1 MRKATISSL
10 NLAGFASQHN
20 YPTGNKFNNHWGD
33 AVTVF
38 DTTSGTPFF
47 FNFHIRDVGHT
58 MIIGPTGAGKTVLM
72 NFLCAQAIKFSPRI
86 FFFDKDRGAE
96 IFLRALGGIYT
107 VIEPRT
113 KTNFNPLQLDDTSD
127 NRTFLMEWVKSL
139 ISVYNDKF
147 TSEDIARIN
156 DAIEGNFKLR
166 KEDRFLRNL
175 VPFLGLAG
183 PDTLAGAISMW
194 HDNGSHAAIF
204 DNKED
209 LLDFLRARVFG
220 FEMASLLKD
229 PVALGPVLIYLFHR
243 ISISLDGTPS
253 IIVLDEAWALIDNP
267 VFAPKIKDWLKVLRK
282 LNAFVIFATQS
293 VEDASKSAIS
303 DTLVQ
308 QTATQIFLPNLKA
321 TSVYRD
327 VFMLTERE
335 YILIKH
341 TDPSTRFFLV
351 KQGVNAVV
359 ARIDLK
365 DLDDII
371 NVLSGRAESVILL
384 HDILKEVGDNPKVW
398 LPIFYQKV
406 KMFKTKLS
414 LLLIAIF
421 LLNID
426 FLLSYPVF
434 ADEVS
439 GTDKTE
445 FVSRFNSTGSFSR
458 ASNPDCG
465 AFKTAAALAGIA
477 IAVGAIFTG
486 IVLIVSSAGLFTA
499 FVIVGMIAAIG
510 GVWKAIGGI
519 VVCEHSFVKHPVA
532 RDHDG
537 KYKDFGF
544 SKSEYSKYSGCTNKN
559 YQKEDE
565 YFKCFDKENE
575 SIEVGKKIEKGILN
589 SIPDQNAGGYYW
601 PKNGVQYSEY
611 IEVCHRNPLTFGNLF
626 SDIDFDVRE
635 KDTGYVD
642 GSWSPKVD
650 GDLECKVLKAG
661 QSETIHGSTFKAVR
675 KMGRLCVELAEIS
688 TFGIR
693 MTPWPQGVD
702 MGCTEFPPDP
712 IAPMCEKSVMIF
724 KNKNGTGKYKVDL
737 GDPGN
742 RDKDYKTI
750 IRDEE
755 KEGKILVGYDN
766 AGCFSP
772 YVSEACYNQAGSK
785 SLAPIPITSMIV
797 QCIKESLDNLVAG
810 IDSSGNSLKDK
821 NGHDKGSFLS
831 VAQKRLKNTVTAVLV
846 LALIL
851 FSIKAMSGGVRS
863 PQEMYMLIIKFALVI
878 YFTTGSTMSHYYGE
892 LTKLSN
898 GLSEIVLKASSES
911 KNICNYEAG
920 RDYEYMRHG
929 KKISY
934 SYLAPWDRLDCRILF
949 YLGAPLDG
957 IGGKIGTGGI
967 VTLAILLGT
976 APVLLVAGS
985 IIGIIFAGG
994 QILVAIVCIFM
1005 AVLMMMVIL
1014 WLCYVF
1020 ILSLVALSVIVILSP
1035 LFIPMVLFQHTKGYF
1050 DGWVKELITYSLYPV
1065 ILFAFLS
1072 FMFIACDKIYF
1083 KNLNFELDSLHES
1096 KQTQPSNSKK
1106 KQWFKLKD
1114 GECDK
1119 NETTLACM
1127 MQNYSFKKS
1136 SILGLFD
1143 FTYMEFGSSL
1153 IGELLKLCL
1162 VLFLFY
1168 HFLNILPNMAAEL
1181 AGNHRAALGS
1191 GSTPGQ
1197 MVGKALSAAKAAAGG
1212 VGQAAAAAV
1221 KKARGGAGGGGGDS
1235 GKGSSEK
1242 IN

>member
-1 MRKATISSL
+1 
-10 NLAGFASQHN
+10 
-20 YPTGNKFNNHWGD
+20 
-33 AVTVF
+33 
-38 DTTSGTPFF
+38 
-47 FNFHIRDVGHT
+47 
-58 MIIGPTGAGKTVLM
+58 
-72 NFLCAQAIKFSPRI
+72 
-86 FFFDKDRGAE
+86 
-96 IFLRALGGIYT
+96 
-107 VIEPRT
+107 
-113 KTNFNPLQLDDTSD
+113 
-127 NRTFLMEWVKSL
+127 
-139 ISVYNDKF
+139 
-147 TSEDIARIN
+147 
-156 DAIEGNFKLR
+156 
-166 KEDRFLRNL
+166 
-175 VPFLGLAG
+175 
-183 PDTLAGAISMW
+183 
-194 HDNGSHAAIF
+194 
-204 DNKED
+204 
-209 LLDFLRARVFG
+209 
-220 FEMASLLKD
+220 
-229 PVALGPVLIYLFHR
+229 
-243 ISISLDGTPS
+243 
-253 IIVLDEAWALIDNP
+253 
-267 VFAPKIKDWLKVLRK
+267 
-282 LNAFVIFATQS
+282 
-293 VEDASKSAIS
+293 
-303 DTLVQ
+303 
-308 QTATQIFLPNLKA
+308 
-321 TSVYRD
+321 
-327 VFMLTERE
+327 
-335 YILIKH
+335 
-341 TDPSTRFFLV
+341 
-351 KQGVNAVV
+351 
-359 ARIDLK
+359 
-365 DLDDII
+365 
-371 NVLSGRAESVILL
+371 
-384 HDILKEVGDNPKVW
+384 
-398 LPIFYQKV
+398 
-406 KMFKTKLS
+406 MFKTKLS

-426 FLLSYPVF
+426 FLLSYPVL
-434 ADEVS
+434 ADGVS

-499 FVIVGMIAAIG
+499 LVIVGMIAAIV
-510 GVWKAIGGI
+510 GVWKAIGGL

-532 RDHDG
+532 RGHDG
-537 KYKDFGF
+537 KYKNFKEDTG
-544 SKSEYSKYSGCTNKN
+544 YSGCTNKN
-559 YQKEDE
+559 YQTEDE
-565 YFKCFDKENE
+565 YFSCLQDKAREDVNKKDYD
-575 SIEVGKKIEKGILN
+575 GKRAEKEALN
-589 SIPDQNAGGYYW
+589 SNVQESTESYYW

-611 IEVCHRNPLTFGNLF
+611 IEICHRNPLTFGNLF
-626 SDIDFDVRE
+626 NKKDFDSREKPGYIDFDVRE

-642 GSWSPKVD
+642 GSWSPTVD
-650 GDLECKVLKAG
+650 GELKCKVLKAG

-675 KMGRLCVELAEIS
+675 KMGRLCVELGS
-688 TFGIR
+688 VSMLGIE

-702 MGCTEFPPDP
+702 MGCTELPPDP
-712 IAPMCEKSVMIF
+712 LAPMCEKSMMTF
-724 KNKNGTGKYKVDL
+724 KNKDGTGEEKVSI
-737 GDPGN
+737 GN
-742 RDKDYKTI
+742 NDDYKTI
-750 IRDEE
+750 IRSKE
-755 KEGKILVGYDN
+755 KGLNGQGGKIFVGYDN
-766 AGCFSP
+766 AGCFSS
-772 YVSEACYNQAGSK
+772 YVSKACYNQAGSK

-810 IDSSGNSLKDK
+810 IDSSGSPLKDK
-821 NGHDKGSFLS
+821 DGHNKGSFLS

-892 LTKLSN
+892 LTRLSN
-898 GLSEIVLKASSES
+898 GLSEMVLKASSES
-911 KNICNYEAG
+911 KGICNYEAN
-920 RDYEYMRHG
+920 DYKYSTG
-929 KKISY
+929 NY

-957 IGGKIGTGGI
+957 IGGKIGTGG
-967 VTLAILLGT
+967 VATLAVLLGA

-985 IIGIIFAGG
+985 VIGIIFAGG
-994 QILVAIVCIFM
+994 QILVALVCIFM

-1083 KNLNFELDSLHES
+1083 KNLNFELDES
-1096 KQTQPSNSKK
+1096 YKNEQPDKSYEKKQAETSDSKK

-1136 SILGLFD
+1136 NILGLFY

-1181 AGNHRAALGS
+1181 AGNHRALLGS

>member
-1 MRKATISSL
+1 
-10 NLAGFASQHN
+10 
-20 YPTGNKFNNHWGD
+20 
-33 AVTVF
+33 
-38 DTTSGTPFF
+38 
-47 FNFHIRDVGHT
+47 
-58 MIIGPTGAGKTVLM
+58 
-72 NFLCAQAIKFSPRI
+72 
-86 FFFDKDRGAE
+86 
-96 IFLRALGGIYT
+96 
-107 VIEPRT
+107 
-113 KTNFNPLQLDDTSD
+113 
-127 NRTFLMEWVKSL
+127 
-139 ISVYNDKF
+139 
-147 TSEDIARIN
+147 
-156 DAIEGNFKLR
+156 
-166 KEDRFLRNL
+166 
-175 VPFLGLAG
+175 
-183 PDTLAGAISMW
+183 
-194 HDNGSHAAIF
+194 
-204 DNKED
+204 
-209 LLDFLRARVFG
+209 
-220 FEMASLLKD
+220 
-229 PVALGPVLIYLFHR
+229 
-243 ISISLDGTPS
+243 
-253 IIVLDEAWALIDNP
+253 
-267 VFAPKIKDWLKVLRK
+267 
-282 LNAFVIFATQS
+282 
-293 VEDASKSAIS
+293 
-303 DTLVQ
+303 
-308 QTATQIFLPNLKA
+308 
-321 TSVYRD
+321 
-327 VFMLTERE
+327 
-335 YILIKH
+335 
-341 TDPSTRFFLV
+341 
-351 KQGVNAVV
+351 
-359 ARIDLK
+359 
-365 DLDDII
+365 
-371 NVLSGRAESVILL
+371 
-384 HDILKEVGDNPKVW
+384 
-398 LPIFYQKV
+398 
-406 KMFKTKLS
+406 MFKTKLS

-426 FLLSYPVF
+426 FLLSYPVL
-434 ADEVS
+434 ADGVS

-499 FVIVGMIAAIG
+499 LVIVGVIAAIV
-510 GVWKAIGGI
+510 GVWKAIGGL

-537 KYKDFGF
+537 KYKNFKLEDTG
-544 SKSEYSKYSGCTNKN
+544 YSGCTNEN
-559 YQKEDE
+559 YQTEEE
-565 YFKCFDKENE
+565 YFSCLQNKAREDVNKKDYDGKRAEKEA
-575 SIEVGKKIEKGILN
+575 LN
-589 SIPDQNAGGYYW
+589 SNVQESTESYYW

-611 IEVCHRNPLTFGNLF
+611 VEVCHRNPLTFGNLF
-626 SDIDFDVRE
+626 NKVDFNSRGKPGYIDFDVRE

-642 GSWSPKVD
+642 GSWSSKVD
-650 GDLECKVLKAG
+650 GELECRVLKAG
-661 QSETIHGSTFKAVR
+661 QSEPIHGATFKAVR
-675 KMGRLCVELAEIS
+675 KMGRLCVELAS
-688 TFGIR
+688 VRMLGIE

-702 MGCTEFPPDP
+702 MGCTELPPDP

-724 KNKNGTGKYKVDL
+724 KDKASGNTDKPIEI
-737 GDPGN
+737 DPK
-742 RDKDYKTI
+742 KDYKTL
-750 IRDEE
+750 IREMEE
-755 KEGKILVGYDN
+755 KGKIFVGYDN
-766 AGCFSP
+766 AGCFSS

-810 IDSSGNSLKDK
+810 IDSSGSPLRDE
-821 NGHDKGSFLS
+821 NGHNKGSFLS

-892 LTKLSN
+892 LTRLSS

-911 KNICNYEAG
+911 KGICNYEAN
-920 RDYEYMRHG
+920 DYKYSTRN
-929 KKISY
+929 Y

-957 IGGKIGTGGI
+957 IGGKIGTGG
-967 VTLAILLGT
+967 VATLAVLLGA

-985 IIGIIFAGG
+985 VIGIIFAGG
-994 QILVAIVCIFM
+994 QILVALVCIFM

-1020 ILSLVALSVIVILSP
+1020 ILSLVALSVIIILSP

-1050 DGWVKELITYSLYPV
+1050 DGWVRELITYSLYPV

-1072 FMFIACDKIYF
+1072 FMFIACDKIYYN
-1083 KNLNFELDSLHES
+1083 NLNFEPDKSYED
-1096 KQTQPSNSKK
+1096 KQAKPSASKK

-1168 HFLNILPNMAAEL
+1168 HFLNILPGMAAEL

-1191 GSTPGQ
+1191 GQTPGQ

-1212 VGQAAAAAV
+1212 VAGVAGAAA
-1221 KKARGGAGGGGGDS
+1221 KKLSGGDKS
-1235 GKGSSEK
+1235 KSRGSGSSSSESVNK
-1242 IN
+1242 STE

>member
-1 MRKATISSL
+1 
-10 NLAGFASQHN
+10 
-20 YPTGNKFNNHWGD
+20 
-33 AVTVF
+33 
-38 DTTSGTPFF
+38 
-47 FNFHIRDVGHT
+47 
-58 MIIGPTGAGKTVLM
+58 
-72 NFLCAQAIKFSPRI
+72 
-86 FFFDKDRGAE
+86 
-96 IFLRALGGIYT
+96 
-107 VIEPRT
+107 
-113 KTNFNPLQLDDTSD
+113 
-127 NRTFLMEWVKSL
+127 
-139 ISVYNDKF
+139 
-147 TSEDIARIN
+147 
-156 DAIEGNFKLR
+156 
-166 KEDRFLRNL
+166 
-175 VPFLGLAG
+175 
-183 PDTLAGAISMW
+183 
-194 HDNGSHAAIF
+194 
-204 DNKED
+204 
-209 LLDFLRARVFG
+209 
-220 FEMASLLKD
+220 
-229 PVALGPVLIYLFHR
+229 
-243 ISISLDGTPS
+243 
-253 IIVLDEAWALIDNP
+253 
-267 VFAPKIKDWLKVLRK
+267 
-282 LNAFVIFATQS
+282 
-293 VEDASKSAIS
+293 
-303 DTLVQ
+303 
-308 QTATQIFLPNLKA
+308 
-321 TSVYRD
+321 
-327 VFMLTERE
+327 
-335 YILIKH
+335 
-341 TDPSTRFFLV
+341 
-351 KQGVNAVV
+351 
-359 ARIDLK
+359 
-365 DLDDII
+365 
-371 NVLSGRAESVILL
+371 
-384 HDILKEVGDNPKVW
+384 
-398 LPIFYQKV
+398 
-406 KMFKTKLS
+406 MFKTKLS

-426 FLLSYPVF
+426 FLLSYPVL
-434 ADEVS
+434 ADGVS

-499 FVIVGMIAAIG
+499 LVIVGMIAAIV
-510 GVWKAIGGI
+510 GVWKAIGGL
-519 VVCEHSFVKHPVA
+519 VVCEHSFVRHPVA

-544 SKSEYSKYSGCTNKN
+544 SKPEYSKYSECINKN

-565 YFKCFDKENE
+565 YFKCFDKENG
-575 SIEVGKKIEKGILN
+575 SIEVGKKMEKDGLG
-589 SIPDQNAGGYYW
+589 SISNENAGGYYW

-626 SDIDFDVRE
+626 GDIDFDVRE
-635 KDTGYVD
+635 KDTGYEG
-642 GSWSPKVD
+642 GSWSPRVD
-650 GDLECKVLKAG
+650 GKLECKTIKAG
-661 QSETIHGSTFKAVR
+661 GDPAIIHGSTFKAVK

-688 TFGIR
+688 TLGIT

-702 MGCTEFPPDP
+702 MGCTELPPDP
-712 IAPMCEKSVMIF
+712 LAPMCEESVMIF
-724 KNKNGTGKYKVDL
+724 KNKDGTGKEEVSI
-737 GDPGN
+737 GN
-742 RDKDYKTI
+742 DNDYKTN
-750 IRDEE
+750 IRNKE
-755 KEGKILVGYDN
+755 KEGKIFVGYDN
-766 AGCFSP
+766 KGCFSS

-810 IDSSGNSLKDK
+810 KGAP
-821 NGHDKGSFLS
+821 NGESFIS
-831 VAQKRLKNTVTAVLV
+831 VAQKRLKNTITAVLV

-892 LTKLSN
+892 LTRLSN

-911 KNICNYEAG
+911 KGICNYEAN
-920 RDYEYMRHG
+920 DYKYSTRN
-929 KKISY
+929 Y

-949 YLGAPLDG
+949 YLGAPLEG
-957 IGGKIGTGGI
+957 IGGKIGTGGV
-967 VTLAILLGT
+967 VTLAILLGA

-994 QILVAIVCIFM
+994 QILIALVCIFM
-1005 AVLMMMVIL
+1005 AILLMMVIL

-1083 KNLNFELDSLHES
+1083 KNLNFESDKKYEDKIKASGGS
-1096 KQTQPSNSKK
+1096 K

-1114 GECDK
+1114 GECNN

-1191 GSTPGQ
+1191 GHTPGQ

-1221 KKARGGAGGGGGDS
+1221 KKARGTGGGGGGGNS
-1235 GKGSSEK
+1235 GKDFSETVK
-1242 IN
+1242 QGGGDAS

>member
-1 MRKATISSL
+1 
-10 NLAGFASQHN
+10 
-20 YPTGNKFNNHWGD
+20 
-33 AVTVF
+33 
-38 DTTSGTPFF
+38 
-47 FNFHIRDVGHT
+47 
-58 MIIGPTGAGKTVLM
+58 
-72 NFLCAQAIKFSPRI
+72 
-86 FFFDKDRGAE
+86 
-96 IFLRALGGIYT
+96 
-107 VIEPRT
+107 
-113 KTNFNPLQLDDTSD
+113 
-127 NRTFLMEWVKSL
+127 
-139 ISVYNDKF
+139 
-147 TSEDIARIN
+147 
-156 DAIEGNFKLR
+156 
-166 KEDRFLRNL
+166 
-175 VPFLGLAG
+175 
-183 PDTLAGAISMW
+183 
-194 HDNGSHAAIF
+194 
-204 DNKED
+204 
-209 LLDFLRARVFG
+209 
-220 FEMASLLKD
+220 
-229 PVALGPVLIYLFHR
+229 
-243 ISISLDGTPS
+243 
-253 IIVLDEAWALIDNP
+253 
-267 VFAPKIKDWLKVLRK
+267 
-282 LNAFVIFATQS
+282 
-293 VEDASKSAIS
+293 
-303 DTLVQ
+303 
-308 QTATQIFLPNLKA
+308 
-321 TSVYRD
+321 
-327 VFMLTERE
+327 
-335 YILIKH
+335 
-341 TDPSTRFFLV
+341 
-351 KQGVNAVV
+351 
-359 ARIDLK
+359 
-365 DLDDII
+365 
-371 NVLSGRAESVILL
+371 
-384 HDILKEVGDNPKVW
+384 
-398 LPIFYQKV
+398 
-406 KMFKTKLS
+406 MFKTKLS

-426 FLLSYPVF
+426 FLLSYPVL
-434 ADEVS
+434 ADGVS

-499 FVIVGMIAAIG
+499 LVIVGMIAAIV
-510 GVWKAIGGI
+510 GVWKAIGGL

-537 KYKDFGF
+537 KYKNFKLEDTG
-544 SKSEYSKYSGCTNKN
+544 YSGCTNEN
-559 YQKEDE
+559 YQTEEE
-565 YFKCFDKENE
+565 YFSCLQNKAREDVNKKDYDGKRAEKEA
-575 SIEVGKKIEKGILN
+575 LN
-589 SIPDQNAGGYYW
+589 SNVQESTESYYW

-626 SDIDFDVRE
+626 NKVDFNSRGKPGYIDFDVRE

-642 GSWSPKVD
+642 GSWSSKVD
-650 GDLECKVLKAG
+650 GGLECRVLKAG
-661 QSETIHGSTFKAVR
+661 QSEPIHGATFKAVR
-675 KMGRLCVELAEIS
+675 KTGRLCVELAS
-688 TFGIR
+688 VSMLGIE

-702 MGCTEFPPDP
+702 MGCTELPPDP
-712 IAPMCEKSVMIF
+712 LAPMCEKSVMIF
-724 KNKNGTGKYKVDL
+724 KNKDGTGEEKV
-737 GDPGN
+737 PIGN
-742 RDKDYKTI
+742 DDDYKTI
-750 IRDEE
+750 IRSKE
-755 KEGKILVGYDN
+755 KRLNGQGGKIFVGYDN
-766 AGCFSP
+766 AGCFSS

-785 SLAPIPITSMIV
+785 SLAPIPVTSMIV

-810 IDSSGNSLKDK
+810 KGAP
-821 NGHDKGSFLS
+821 NGESFIS

-851 FSIKAMSGGVRS
+851 FSIKAMSGGVQR

-892 LTKLSN
+892 LTRLSN

-911 KNICNYEAG
+911 KGICNYKAG
-920 RDYEYMRHG
+920 TDYEYTRAG
-929 KKISY
+929 KRVSY

-957 IGGKIGTGGI
+957 IGGKIGTGG
-967 VTLAILLGT
+967 VATLAVLLGA

-985 IIGIIFAGG
+985 VIGIIFAGG
-994 QILVAIVCIFM
+994 QILVALVCIFM

-1020 ILSLVALSVIVILSP
+1020 ILSLVALSVIIILSP

-1050 DGWVKELITYSLYPV
+1050 EGWVKELITYSLYPV

-1083 KNLNFELDSLHES
+1083 KNLNFELDES
-1096 KQTQPSNSKK
+1096 YKNEQPDKSYEKKQAEISYSKK

-1168 HFLNILPNMAAEL
+1168 HFLNILPGMAAEL

-1191 GSTPGQ
+1191 GQTPGQ

-1212 VGQAAAAAV
+1212 VAGVAGAAA
-1221 KKARGGAGGGGGDS
+1221 KKLSGGDKS
-1235 GKGSSEK
+1235 KSRGSGSSSSESVNK
-1242 IN
+1242 STE

>member
-1 MRKATISSL
+1 
-10 NLAGFASQHN
+10 
-20 YPTGNKFNNHWGD
+20 
-33 AVTVF
+33 
-38 DTTSGTPFF
+38 
-47 FNFHIRDVGHT
+47 
-58 MIIGPTGAGKTVLM
+58 
-72 NFLCAQAIKFSPRI
+72 
-86 FFFDKDRGAE
+86 
-96 IFLRALGGIYT
+96 
-107 VIEPRT
+107 
-113 KTNFNPLQLDDTSD
+113 
-127 NRTFLMEWVKSL
+127 
-139 ISVYNDKF
+139 
-147 TSEDIARIN
+147 
-156 DAIEGNFKLR
+156 
-166 KEDRFLRNL
+166 
-175 VPFLGLAG
+175 
-183 PDTLAGAISMW
+183 
-194 HDNGSHAAIF
+194 
-204 DNKED
+204 
-209 LLDFLRARVFG
+209 
-220 FEMASLLKD
+220 
-229 PVALGPVLIYLFHR
+229 
-243 ISISLDGTPS
+243 
-253 IIVLDEAWALIDNP
+253 
-267 VFAPKIKDWLKVLRK
+267 
-282 LNAFVIFATQS
+282 
-293 VEDASKSAIS
+293 
-303 DTLVQ
+303 
-308 QTATQIFLPNLKA
+308 
-321 TSVYRD
+321 
-327 VFMLTERE
+327 
-335 YILIKH
+335 
-341 TDPSTRFFLV
+341 
-351 KQGVNAVV
+351 
-359 ARIDLK
+359 
-365 DLDDII
+365 
-371 NVLSGRAESVILL
+371 
-384 HDILKEVGDNPKVW
+384 
-398 LPIFYQKV
+398 
-406 KMFKTKLS
+406 MFKTKLS

-426 FLLSYPVF
+426 FLLSYPVL
-434 ADEVS
+434 ADGVS

-499 FVIVGMIAAIG
+499 LVTVGMIAAIV
-510 GVWKAIGGI
+510 GVWKAIGGL

-537 KYKDFGF
+537 KYKNFKLEDTG
-544 SKSEYSKYSGCTNKN
+544 YSGCTNEN
-559 YQKEDE
+559 YQTEEE
-565 YFKCFDKENE
+565 YFSCLQNKAREDVNKKDYDGKRAEKEA
-575 SIEVGKKIEKGILN
+575 LN
-589 SIPDQNAGGYYW
+589 SNVQESTESYYW

-626 SDIDFDVRE
+626 NKKDFDFRKETGYIDFDVRE

-650 GDLECKVLKAG
+650 GELKCKVLKAG
-661 QSETIHGSTFKAVR
+661 QSEPIHGATFKAVR
-675 KMGRLCVELAEIS
+675 KMGRLCVELAS
-688 TFGIR
+688 VKMLGIE

-702 MGCTEFPPDP
+702 MGCTELPPDP
-712 IAPMCEKSVMIF
+712 LAPMCEKSVMIF
-724 KNKNGTGKYKVDL
+724 KNKDGTGEEKV
-737 GDPGN
+737 PIGN
-742 RDKDYKTI
+742 NDDYKTI
-750 IRDEE
+750 IRSKE
-755 KEGKILVGYDN
+755 KRLNGQGGKIFVGYDN
-766 AGCFSP
+766 AGCFSS

-785 SLAPIPITSMIV
+785 SLAPIPVTSMIV

-810 IDSSGNSLKDK
+810 KGAP
-821 NGHDKGSFLS
+821 NGESFIS

-851 FSIKAMSGGVRS
+851 FSIKAMSGGVQR

-892 LTKLSN
+892 LTRLSN

-911 KNICNYEAG
+911 KGICNYKAG
-920 RDYEYMRHG
+920 TDYEYTRAG
-929 KKISY
+929 KRVSY

-957 IGGKIGTGGI
+957 IGGKIGTGG
-967 VTLAILLGT
+967 VATLAVLLGA

-985 IIGIIFAGG
+985 VIGIIFAGG
-994 QILVAIVCIFM
+994 QILVALVCIFM

-1020 ILSLVALSVIVILSP
+1020 ILSLVALSVIIILSP

-1050 DGWVKELITYSLYPV
+1050 EGWVKELITYSLYPV

-1083 KNLNFELDSLHES
+1083 KNLNFELDES
-1096 KQTQPSNSKK
+1096 YKNEQPDKSYEKKQAEISYSKK
-1106 KQWFKLKD
+1106 KQWFKLKN

-1168 HFLNILPNMAAEL
+1168 HFLNILPGMAAEL

-1191 GSTPGQ
+1191 GQTPGQ

-1212 VGQAAAAAV
+1212 VAGVAGAAA
-1221 KKARGGAGGGGGDS
+1221 KKLSGGDKS
-1235 GKGSSEK
+1235 KSRGSGSSSSESVNK
-1242 IN
+1242 STE

>member
-1 MRKATISSL
+1 
-10 NLAGFASQHN
+10 
-20 YPTGNKFNNHWGD
+20 
-33 AVTVF
+33 
-38 DTTSGTPFF
+38 
-47 FNFHIRDVGHT
+47 
-58 MIIGPTGAGKTVLM
+58 
-72 NFLCAQAIKFSPRI
+72 
-86 FFFDKDRGAE
+86 
-96 IFLRALGGIYT
+96 
-107 VIEPRT
+107 
-113 KTNFNPLQLDDTSD
+113 
-127 NRTFLMEWVKSL
+127 
-139 ISVYNDKF
+139 
-147 TSEDIARIN
+147 
-156 DAIEGNFKLR
+156 
-166 KEDRFLRNL
+166 
-175 VPFLGLAG
+175 
-183 PDTLAGAISMW
+183 
-194 HDNGSHAAIF
+194 
-204 DNKED
+204 
-209 LLDFLRARVFG
+209 
-220 FEMASLLKD
+220 
-229 PVALGPVLIYLFHR
+229 
-243 ISISLDGTPS
+243 
-253 IIVLDEAWALIDNP
+253 
-267 VFAPKIKDWLKVLRK
+267 
-282 LNAFVIFATQS
+282 
-293 VEDASKSAIS
+293 
-303 DTLVQ
+303 
-308 QTATQIFLPNLKA
+308 
-321 TSVYRD
+321 
-327 VFMLTERE
+327 
-335 YILIKH
+335 
-341 TDPSTRFFLV
+341 
-351 KQGVNAVV
+351 
-359 ARIDLK
+359 
-365 DLDDII
+365 
-371 NVLSGRAESVILL
+371 
-384 HDILKEVGDNPKVW
+384 
-398 LPIFYQKV
+398 
-406 KMFKTKLS
+406 MFKTKLS

-439 GTDKTE
+439 GTKKTE
-445 FVSRFNSTGSFSR
+445 FVSRFNSTGSFNR

-477 IAVGAIFTG
+477 IAVGAIFTS

-499 FVIVGMIAAIG
+499 LVIVGMIAAIV
-510 GVWKAIGGI
+510 GVWKAIGGL
-519 VVCEHSFVKHPVA
+519 VVCEHSFVRHPVA
-532 RDHDG
+532 RDHNG

-544 SKSEYSKYSGCTNKN
+544 SKSEYSKYSECTNKN

-565 YFKCFDKENE
+565 YFKCFDKENG
-575 SIEVGKKIEKGILN
+575 SIEGGKNIEKGILN

-626 SDIDFDVRE
+626 GGIDFDVRE
-635 KDTGYVD
+635 KDTGYEG
-642 GSWSPKVD
+642 GSWSPRVD
-650 GDLECKVLKAG
+650 GELKCKVLKAG
-661 QSETIHGSTFKAVR
+661 QSETIHGATFKAVR
-675 KMGRLCVELAEIS
+675 KMGRLCVELASVRMLSIE
-688 TFGIR
+688 
-693 MTPWPQGVD
+693 MTPWPQEVD
-702 MGCTEFPPDP
+702 MGCTELPPDP
-712 IAPMCEKSVMIF
+712 LAPMCEESVMIF
-724 KNKNGTGKYKVDL
+724 KNKDGTGKEEISI
-737 GDPGN
+737 GN
-742 RDKDYKTI
+742 DDNYKTT
-750 IRDEE
+750 IRNKK
-755 KEGKILVGYDN
+755 KEGKIFVGYN
-766 AGCFSP
+766 NKGCFSS

-785 SLAPIPITSMIV
+785 SLAPLPITSMIV

-810 IDSSGNSLKDK
+810 IDSSGSPLNDK
-821 NGHDKGSFLS
+821 NGHNKGSFLS
-831 VAQKRLKNTVTAVLV
+831 VAQKKLKNTVTAVLV
-846 LALIL
+846 LALVL
-851 FSIKAMSGGVRS
+851 FSIKAMSGGVQR
-863 PQEMYMLIIKFALVI
+863 PQEMYMLIIKFALVM
-878 YFTTGSTMSHYYGE
+878 YFTTGDAMQKHYGY

-957 IGGKIGTGGI
+957 IGGKIGTGGV
-967 VTLAILLGT
+967 VTLAILLGA
-976 APVLLVAGS
+976 APVWLVAGS

-1083 KNLNFELDSLHES
+1083 KNLNFESDKECEDKIKASGGS
-1096 KQTQPSNSKK
+1096 K

-1114 GECDK
+1114 GECNN

-1191 GSTPGQ
+1191 GSTPAQ
-1197 MVGKALSAAKAAAGG
+1197 MVNKALSAAKAAAGD
-1212 VGQAAAAAV
+1212 VGEVAKAV
-1221 KKARGGAGGGGGDS
+1221 AKKARGAIGGGGGGGDS
-1235 GKGSSEK
+1235 GKGSSETVK
-1242 IN
+1242 

>member
-1 MRKATISSL
+1 
-10 NLAGFASQHN
+10 
-20 YPTGNKFNNHWGD
+20 
-33 AVTVF
+33 
-38 DTTSGTPFF
+38 
-47 FNFHIRDVGHT
+47 
-58 MIIGPTGAGKTVLM
+58 
-72 NFLCAQAIKFSPRI
+72 
-86 FFFDKDRGAE
+86 
-96 IFLRALGGIYT
+96 
-107 VIEPRT
+107 
-113 KTNFNPLQLDDTSD
+113 
-127 NRTFLMEWVKSL
+127 
-139 ISVYNDKF
+139 
-147 TSEDIARIN
+147 
-156 DAIEGNFKLR
+156 
-166 KEDRFLRNL
+166 
-175 VPFLGLAG
+175 
-183 PDTLAGAISMW
+183 
-194 HDNGSHAAIF
+194 
-204 DNKED
+204 
-209 LLDFLRARVFG
+209 
-220 FEMASLLKD
+220 
-229 PVALGPVLIYLFHR
+229 
-243 ISISLDGTPS
+243 
-253 IIVLDEAWALIDNP
+253 
-267 VFAPKIKDWLKVLRK
+267 
-282 LNAFVIFATQS
+282 
-293 VEDASKSAIS
+293 
-303 DTLVQ
+303 
-308 QTATQIFLPNLKA
+308 
-321 TSVYRD
+321 
-327 VFMLTERE
+327 
-335 YILIKH
+335 
-341 TDPSTRFFLV
+341 
-351 KQGVNAVV
+351 
-359 ARIDLK
+359 
-365 DLDDII
+365 
-371 NVLSGRAESVILL
+371 
-384 HDILKEVGDNPKVW
+384 
-398 LPIFYQKV
+398 
-406 KMFKTKLS
+406 MFKTKLS

-426 FLLSYPVF
+426 FLLSYPVL
-434 ADEVS
+434 ADGVS

-499 FVIVGMIAAIG
+499 LVIVGMIAAIV
-510 GVWKAIGGI
+510 GVWKAIGGL

-537 KYKDFGF
+537 KYKNFKLEDTG
-544 SKSEYSKYSGCTNKN
+544 YSGCTNEN
-559 YQKEDE
+559 YQTEEE
-565 YFKCFDKENE
+565 YFFCLQNKAREDVNKKDYDGKRAEKEA
-575 SIEVGKKIEKGILN
+575 LN
-589 SIPDQNAGGYYW
+589 SNVQESTESYYW

-626 SDIDFDVRE
+626 NKVDFNSRGKPGYIDFDVRE

-642 GSWSPKVD
+642 GSWSSKVD
-650 GDLECKVLKAG
+650 GGLECRVLKAG
-661 QSETIHGSTFKAVR
+661 QSEPIHGATFKAVR
-675 KMGRLCVELAEIS
+675 KTGRLCVELAS
-688 TFGIR
+688 VSMLGIE

-702 MGCTEFPPDP
+702 MGCTELPPDP
-712 IAPMCEKSVMIF
+712 LAPMCEKSVMIF
-724 KNKNGTGKYKVDL
+724 KNKDGTGEEKV
-737 GDPGN
+737 PIGN
-742 RDKDYKTI
+742 NDDYKTI
-750 IRDEE
+750 IRSKE
-755 KEGKILVGYDN
+755 KRLNGQGGKIFVGYDN
-766 AGCFSP
+766 AGCFSS

-785 SLAPIPITSMIV
+785 SLAPIPVTSMIV

-810 IDSSGNSLKDK
+810 KGAP
-821 NGHDKGSFLS
+821 NGESFIS

-851 FSIKAMSGGVRS
+851 FSIKAMSGGVQR

-892 LTKLSN
+892 LTRLSN

-911 KNICNYEAG
+911 KGICNYKAG
-920 RDYEYMRHG
+920 TDYEYTRAG
-929 KKISY
+929 KRVSY

-957 IGGKIGTGGI
+957 IGGKIGTGG
-967 VTLAILLGT
+967 VATLAVLLGA

-985 IIGIIFAGG
+985 VIGIIFAGG
-994 QILVAIVCIFM
+994 QILVALVCIFM

-1020 ILSLVALSVIVILSP
+1020 ILSLVALSVIIILSP

-1050 DGWVKELITYSLYPV
+1050 EGWVKELITYSLYPV

-1083 KNLNFELDSLHES
+1083 KNLNFELDES
-1096 KQTQPSNSKK
+1096 YKNEQPDKSYEKKQAEISYSKK

-1168 HFLNILPNMAAEL
+1168 HFLNILPGMAAEL

-1191 GSTPGQ
+1191 GQTPGQ

-1212 VGQAAAAAV
+1212 VAGVAGAAA
-1221 KKARGGAGGGGGDS
+1221 KKLSGGDKS
-1235 GKGSSEK
+1235 KSRGSGSSSSESVNK
-1242 IN
+1242 STE

>member
-1 MRKATISSL
+1 
-10 NLAGFASQHN
+10 
-20 YPTGNKFNNHWGD
+20 
-33 AVTVF
+33 
-38 DTTSGTPFF
+38 
-47 FNFHIRDVGHT
+47 
-58 MIIGPTGAGKTVLM
+58 
-72 NFLCAQAIKFSPRI
+72 
-86 FFFDKDRGAE
+86 
-96 IFLRALGGIYT
+96 
-107 VIEPRT
+107 
-113 KTNFNPLQLDDTSD
+113 
-127 NRTFLMEWVKSL
+127 
-139 ISVYNDKF
+139 
-147 TSEDIARIN
+147 
-156 DAIEGNFKLR
+156 
-166 KEDRFLRNL
+166 
-175 VPFLGLAG
+175 
-183 PDTLAGAISMW
+183 
-194 HDNGSHAAIF
+194 
-204 DNKED
+204 
-209 LLDFLRARVFG
+209 
-220 FEMASLLKD
+220 
-229 PVALGPVLIYLFHR
+229 
-243 ISISLDGTPS
+243 
-253 IIVLDEAWALIDNP
+253 
-267 VFAPKIKDWLKVLRK
+267 
-282 LNAFVIFATQS
+282 
-293 VEDASKSAIS
+293 
-303 DTLVQ
+303 
-308 QTATQIFLPNLKA
+308 
-321 TSVYRD
+321 
-327 VFMLTERE
+327 
-335 YILIKH
+335 
-341 TDPSTRFFLV
+341 
-351 KQGVNAVV
+351 
-359 ARIDLK
+359 
-365 DLDDII
+365 
-371 NVLSGRAESVILL
+371 
-384 HDILKEVGDNPKVW
+384 
-398 LPIFYQKV
+398 
-406 KMFKTKLS
+406 MFKTKLS

-499 FVIVGMIAAIG
+499 FVIVGMIAAIV

-766 AGCFSP
+766 AGCFSS

-785 SLAPIPITSMIV
+785 SLAPIPITSTIV

>member
-1 MRKATISSL
+1 
-10 NLAGFASQHN
+10 
-20 YPTGNKFNNHWGD
+20 
-33 AVTVF
+33 
-38 DTTSGTPFF
+38 
-47 FNFHIRDVGHT
+47 
-58 MIIGPTGAGKTVLM
+58 
-72 NFLCAQAIKFSPRI
+72 
-86 FFFDKDRGAE
+86 
-96 IFLRALGGIYT
+96 
-107 VIEPRT
+107 
-113 KTNFNPLQLDDTSD
+113 
-127 NRTFLMEWVKSL
+127 
-139 ISVYNDKF
+139 
-147 TSEDIARIN
+147 
-156 DAIEGNFKLR
+156 
-166 KEDRFLRNL
+166 
-175 VPFLGLAG
+175 
-183 PDTLAGAISMW
+183 
-194 HDNGSHAAIF
+194 
-204 DNKED
+204 
-209 LLDFLRARVFG
+209 
-220 FEMASLLKD
+220 
-229 PVALGPVLIYLFHR
+229 
-243 ISISLDGTPS
+243 
-253 IIVLDEAWALIDNP
+253 
-267 VFAPKIKDWLKVLRK
+267 
-282 LNAFVIFATQS
+282 
-293 VEDASKSAIS
+293 
-303 DTLVQ
+303 
-308 QTATQIFLPNLKA
+308 
-321 TSVYRD
+321 
-327 VFMLTERE
+327 
-335 YILIKH
+335 
-341 TDPSTRFFLV
+341 
-351 KQGVNAVV
+351 
-359 ARIDLK
+359 
-365 DLDDII
+365 
-371 NVLSGRAESVILL
+371 
-384 HDILKEVGDNPKVW
+384 
-398 LPIFYQKV
+398 
-406 KMFKTKLS
+406 MFKTKLS

-499 FVIVGMIAAIG
+499 FVIVGMIAAIV

-635 KDTGYVD
+635 KDTGYEG
-642 GSWSPKVD
+642 GSWNPKVD

-742 RDKDYKTI
+742 RNKDYKTI

-766 AGCFSP
+766 AGCFSS

-957 IGGKIGTGGI
+957 IGGKIGTGGV

-1083 KNLNFELDSLHES
+1083 KNLKFESDKLYEENQAETSD
-1096 KQTQPSNSKK
+1096 SKK

>member
-1 MRKATISSL
+1 
-10 NLAGFASQHN
+10 
-20 YPTGNKFNNHWGD
+20 
-33 AVTVF
+33 
-38 DTTSGTPFF
+38 
-47 FNFHIRDVGHT
+47 
-58 MIIGPTGAGKTVLM
+58 
-72 NFLCAQAIKFSPRI
+72 
-86 FFFDKDRGAE
+86 
-96 IFLRALGGIYT
+96 
-107 VIEPRT
+107 
-113 KTNFNPLQLDDTSD
+113 
-127 NRTFLMEWVKSL
+127 
-139 ISVYNDKF
+139 
-147 TSEDIARIN
+147 
-156 DAIEGNFKLR
+156 
-166 KEDRFLRNL
+166 
-175 VPFLGLAG
+175 
-183 PDTLAGAISMW
+183 
-194 HDNGSHAAIF
+194 
-204 DNKED
+204 
-209 LLDFLRARVFG
+209 
-220 FEMASLLKD
+220 
-229 PVALGPVLIYLFHR
+229 
-243 ISISLDGTPS
+243 
-253 IIVLDEAWALIDNP
+253 
-267 VFAPKIKDWLKVLRK
+267 
-282 LNAFVIFATQS
+282 
-293 VEDASKSAIS
+293 
-303 DTLVQ
+303 
-308 QTATQIFLPNLKA
+308 
-321 TSVYRD
+321 
-327 VFMLTERE
+327 
-335 YILIKH
+335 
-341 TDPSTRFFLV
+341 
-351 KQGVNAVV
+351 
-359 ARIDLK
+359 
-365 DLDDII
+365 
-371 NVLSGRAESVILL
+371 
-384 HDILKEVGDNPKVW
+384 
-398 LPIFYQKV
+398 
-406 KMFKTKLS
+406 MFKTKLS

-426 FLLSYPVF
+426 FLLSYPVL
-434 ADEVS
+434 ADGVS

-499 FVIVGMIAAIG
+499 LVIVGMIAAIV
-510 GVWKAIGGI
+510 GVWKAIGGL
-519 VVCEHSFVKHPVA
+519 VVCEHSFVRHPVA

-537 KYKDFGF
+537 KYKNFKLKDTG
-544 SKSEYSKYSGCTNKN
+544 YSVHTDKN

-565 YFKCFDKENE
+565 YFSALQGKSGKDGKQTEKEILDSNNSETINNE
-575 SIEVGKKIEKGILN
+575 YS
-589 SIPDQNAGGYYW
+589 YFW

-626 SDIDFDVRE
+626 GDIDFNVRE
-635 KDTGYVD
+635 KDTGYEG
-642 GSWSPKVD
+642 GSWSPRVD
-650 GDLECKVLKAG
+650 GKLECKVLKAG

-675 KMGRLCVELAEIS
+675 KMGRLCVELAS
-688 TFGIR
+688 VSMFGIE

-702 MGCTEFPPDP
+702 MGCTELPPGP
-712 IAPMCEKSVMIF
+712 LAPMCEKSMMIF
-724 KNKNGTGKYKVDL
+724 KDKDSDDNDKPIEI
-737 GDPGN
+737 DPK
-742 RDKDYKTI
+742 KDYKTL
-750 IRDEE
+750 IREMEE
-755 KEGKILVGYDN
+755 KGKVFVGYNNKD
-766 AGCFSP
+766 CFSP

-810 IDSSGNSLKDK
+810 KGAP
-821 NGHDKGSFLS
+821 NGESFIS

-892 LTKLSN
+892 LTRLSN

-911 KNICNYEAG
+911 KGICNYKAG
-920 RDYEYMRHG
+920 TDYEYTLPG
-929 KKISY
+929 KPGEKVSY

-957 IGGKIGTGGI
+957 IGGKIGTGG
-967 VTLAILLGT
+967 VATLAVLLGA

-1020 ILSLVALSVIVILSP
+1020 ILSLIALSVIVILSP

-1072 FMFIACDKIYF
+1072 FMFIACDKIFY
-1083 KNLNFELDSLHES
+1083 KGLNFEKEQVEILG
-1096 KQTQPSNSKK
+1096 KK
-1106 KQWFKLKD
+1106 TYWFKLRE
-1114 GECDK
+1114 GECVS
-1119 NETTLACM
+1119 NPNTLACM
-1127 MQNYSFKKS
+1127 LQEYKWEKS
-1136 SILGLFD
+1136 MLLGLVD
-1143 FTYMEFGSSL
+1143 FAYVEFSDSVL
-1153 IGELLKLCL
+1153 GELMKLCL

-1168 HFLNILPNMAAEL
+1168 HFLNILPGMAAEL

-1191 GSTPGQ
+1191 GHTPGQ

-1221 KKARGGAGGGGGDS
+1221 KKARGTGGGGGDS

>member
-1 MRKATISSL
+1 
-10 NLAGFASQHN
+10 
-20 YPTGNKFNNHWGD
+20 
-33 AVTVF
+33 
-38 DTTSGTPFF
+38 
-47 FNFHIRDVGHT
+47 
-58 MIIGPTGAGKTVLM
+58 
-72 NFLCAQAIKFSPRI
+72 
-86 FFFDKDRGAE
+86 
-96 IFLRALGGIYT
+96 
-107 VIEPRT
+107 
-113 KTNFNPLQLDDTSD
+113 
-127 NRTFLMEWVKSL
+127 
-139 ISVYNDKF
+139 
-147 TSEDIARIN
+147 
-156 DAIEGNFKLR
+156 
-166 KEDRFLRNL
+166 
-175 VPFLGLAG
+175 
-183 PDTLAGAISMW
+183 
-194 HDNGSHAAIF
+194 
-204 DNKED
+204 
-209 LLDFLRARVFG
+209 
-220 FEMASLLKD
+220 
-229 PVALGPVLIYLFHR
+229 
-243 ISISLDGTPS
+243 
-253 IIVLDEAWALIDNP
+253 
-267 VFAPKIKDWLKVLRK
+267 
-282 LNAFVIFATQS
+282 
-293 VEDASKSAIS
+293 
-303 DTLVQ
+303 
-308 QTATQIFLPNLKA
+308 
-321 TSVYRD
+321 
-327 VFMLTERE
+327 
-335 YILIKH
+335 
-341 TDPSTRFFLV
+341 
-351 KQGVNAVV
+351 
-359 ARIDLK
+359 
-365 DLDDII
+365 
-371 NVLSGRAESVILL
+371 
-384 HDILKEVGDNPKVW
+384 
-398 LPIFYQKV
+398 
-406 KMFKTKLS
+406 MFKTKLS

-426 FLLSYPVF
+426 FLLSYPVL
-434 ADEVS
+434 ADGVS

-486 IVLIVSSAGLFTA
+486 IVLIVSSAGLFT
-499 FVIVGMIAAIG
+499 VLVLVGMIAAIV
-510 GVWKAIGGI
+510 GVWKAIGGL

-532 RDHDG
+532 RGHDG

-544 SKSEYSKYSGCTNKN
+544 SKPEYSKYSECINKN

-565 YFKCFDKENE
+565 YFKCFDKENG

-589 SIPDQNAGGYYW
+589 SIPDQNAGSYYW

-611 IEVCHRNPLTFGNLF
+611 IEVCHRNPLTFDNLF
-626 SDIDFDVRE
+626 GDIDFNVRE

-642 GSWSPKVD
+642 GSWSPRVD
-650 GDLECKVLKAG
+650 GKLECKTIKAG
-661 QSETIHGSTFKAVR
+661 GEPATIHGSTFKAVK
-675 KMGRLCVELAEIS
+675 KMGRLCVELAS
-688 TFGIR
+688 VSVLGIE

-702 MGCTEFPPDP
+702 MGCTELPPDP
-712 IAPMCEKSVMIF
+712 LAPMCEKSVMIF
-724 KNKNGTGKYKVDL
+724 KNKDGTGKEEVSIGSD
-737 GDPGN
+737 N
-742 RDKDYKTI
+742 DYKTN
-750 IRDEE
+750 IRNRE
-755 KEGKILVGYDN
+755 KEGKIFVGYDN
-766 AGCFSP
+766 KGCFSQ
-772 YVSEACYNQAGSK
+772 YVSKACYDQAGSK
-785 SLAPIPITSMIV
+785 SLAPIPVTSMIV

-810 IDSSGNSLKDK
+810 KGAP
-821 NGHDKGSFLS
+821 NGESFIS

-846 LALIL
+846 LALVL
-851 FSIKAMSGGVRS
+851 FSIKAMSGGVQR

-892 LTKLSN
+892 LTRLSN

-911 KNICNYEAG
+911 KGICNYEAN
-920 RDYEYMRHG
+920 DYKYSTRN
-929 KKISY
+929 Y

-949 YLGAPLDG
+949 YLGAPLEG
-957 IGGKIGTGGI
+957 IGGKIGTGGV

-994 QILVAIVCIFM
+994 QILVALVCIFM
-1005 AVLMMMVIL
+1005 AILMMMVIL

-1083 KNLNFELDSLHES
+1083 RNLNFEPDSLYES
-1096 KQTQPSNSKK
+1096 RQTQPSNGKK

-1114 GECDK
+1114 GECNN

-1168 HFLNILPNMAAEL
+1168 HFLNILPNMAAEF

-1191 GSTPGQ
+1191 GQTPGQ

-1221 KKARGGAGGGGGDS
+1221 KKARGTGGGGGDS